1 MGSPSP
7 SRVADR
13 ARPVTDEGSPTEGG
27 RVTRLLEAVD
37 GFQQRHVVLALPFA
51 VQKKYGEDK
60 GGVLTTNLAFAMFT
74 TAFPLLLVLVTVL
87 DLVLAGNPSA
97 RAQVLHTAYGQFPI
111 VGKTLAADIHPLQR
125 SSIVGLVVGLAA
137 LLYGA
142 TSLAGSGQYVMAQVW
157 ELAPADQPGFVARL
171 GHRLLFLVLLAL
183 GLGASTVLSGLSTF
197 GAHDVVLGWLS
208 LAAAAVLDACA
219 VLAAF
224 RVLTPRR
231 VPTRSLVVGA
241 VVGGVAFAALQA
253 LGGYVVGHDLRR
265 ASAEYGMFALVLGLL
280 AWLVLVAKV
289 VVYAS
294 ELNTVLAGHLWPRGL
309 HQPPLTSADRA
320 AMALE
325 AGKARQRPEQV
336 VCTRF
341 VDRVGAEDA
350 SHGRPRV
357 HGPGHGDGLGGAA

>member
-1 MGSPSP
+1 MACSVELQKSGSPLAVFTKHSFGRPRGSESSTVRSSSGEGRTMVRGSGKRPPLVARMVGCVAGMRQIVAHVARGPAVVRGPIGRATRPRDRRAGAAPGVVAVPHGVRAVAMGSPSP

-157 ELAPADQPGFVARL
+157 ELAPADQ
-171 GHRLLFLVLLAL
+171 
-183 GLGASTVLSGLSTF
+183 
-197 GAHDVVLGWLS
+197 
-208 LAAAAVLDACA
+208 
-219 VLAAF
+219 
-224 RVLTPRR
+224 
-231 VPTRSLVVGA
+231 
-241 VVGGVAFAALQA
+241 
-253 LGGYVVGHDLRR
+253 
-265 ASAEYGMFALVLGLL
+265 
-280 AWLVLVAKV
+280 
-289 VVYAS
+289 
-294 ELNTVLAGHLWPRGL
+294 
-309 HQPPLTSADRA
+309 
-320 AMALE
+320 
-325 AGKARQRPEQV
+325 
-336 VCTRF
+336 
-341 VDRVGAEDA
+341 
-350 SHGRPRV
+350 
-357 HGPGHGDGLGGAA
+357 